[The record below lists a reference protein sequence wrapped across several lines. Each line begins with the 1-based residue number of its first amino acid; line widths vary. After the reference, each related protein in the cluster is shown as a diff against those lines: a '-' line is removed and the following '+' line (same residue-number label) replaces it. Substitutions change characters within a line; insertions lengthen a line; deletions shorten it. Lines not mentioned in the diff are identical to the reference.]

1 MERDLL
7 KKCMNSKWQSKI
19 ARTILA
25 YRDEK
30 GIILIAV
37 LAVIAI
43 LALAGTT
50 SVITTT
56 TDIKISSNYKT
67 SVQAFYSAEAGIH
80 DGINRLL
87 NGIISDNDSKT
98 DPNWNGASTYS
109 SNAFNNT
116 FTLKHVVSGGN
127 VVNDSNG
134 NPLYIITCTGTS
146 SSSKK
151 VLETVFSLTY
161 DSIFQDSLLGCDGV
175 SASSSIDTDSY
186 NSNNGPY
193 TSQTPGNNGNISTTN
208 SGATITIASSSVIKG
223 DANATGNLTLNS
235 SAQVNGDANATG
247 NITMHSSSKVL
258 GNVNT
263 GGSLTMESSNR
274 IYGNANATG
283 NITMSSSSQID
294 GSAITVGNI
303 SLSSSSDI
311 LGNATAGGTVS
322 INSGSYVSGTV
333 TQNYT
338 GYSGYPGVPTTDC
351 DPIDT
356 SAFFNDN
363 VVPIASSN
371 DNGELSPLYYNIFT
385 NSFSIGTSNSYTLGA
400 AGESKKYYFSSLSVT
415 SSSQL
420 TIAGNVTLYVNG
432 NFSFSSSSD
441 LILASGA
448 KLTVYITGAVSV
460 GSSGKINAANDKK
473 PANFFLWSSANSA
486 NNSDYK
492 ITLTSSSDVYAA
504 IYAPRAAIS
513 ITSSVDLYGAVR
525 GKYINIA
532 SSGDFHYDEALKN
545 MAVGNPT
552 SYKIVS
558 WREVN

>member
-1 MERDLL
+1 MNVQRQPKLL
-7 KKCMNSKWQSKI
+7 SIIVRCG
-19 ARTILA
+19 
-25 YRDEK
+25 DEK
-30 GIILIAV
+30 GIVFIVA
-37 LAVIAI
+37 LALVAI
-43 LALAGTT
+43 LALVGT
-50 SVITTT
+50 VAVTTT
-56 TDIKISSNYKT
+56 NTDMKISSNYKT
-67 SVQAFYSAEAGIH
+67 STQAFYAAEAGIY

-87 NGIISDNDSKT
+87 NGTISDNGSKT
-98 DPNWNGASTYS
+98 DPNWNDISTYS
-109 SNAFNNT
+109 STNFNNS
-116 FTLKHVVSGGN
+116 FTLTHVVNGGN
-127 VVNDSNG
+127 VVTDSNG
-134 NPLYIITCTGTS
+134 NPLYIITCTGIS

-161 DSIFQDSLLGCDGV
+161 DSIFHDSLLGCDGV
-175 SASSSIDTDSY
+175 YASSSVKTDSY
-186 NSNNGPY
+186 NSDNGTY
-193 TSQTPGNNGNISTTN
+193 GSQTPGNYGNIGTTN
-208 SGATITIASSSVIKG
+208 TGANITIASSSVIKG
-223 DANATGNLTLNS
+223 VANATGNLTINSSAQVNRDANATGNLTMN
-235 SAQVNGDANATG
+235 
-247 NITMHSSSKVL
+247 SSSKIL
-258 GNVNT
+258 GNANT
-263 GGSLTMESSNR
+263 SGSLSMVSSAR

-294 GSAITVGNI
+294 GNTITVGNI
-303 SLSSSSDI
+303 TMSSGSKI

-322 INSGSYVSGTV
+322 INSGSSVSGTV
-333 TQNYT
+333 TQSYT

-363 VVPIASSN
+363 AVPIASNN
-371 DNGELSPLYYNIFT
+371 DNGELSSSTYYDIFN
-385 NSFSIGTSNSYTLGA
+385 NSFSIGSSNSYTLGV

-420 TIAGNVTLYVNG
+420 TIAGNVTVYVNG

-441 LILASGA
+441 LVLTSGS
-448 KLTVYITGAVSV
+448 KLTAYVTGTISI

-473 PANFFLWSSANSA
+473 PANFFLWSSATSA

-492 ITLTSSSDVYAA
+492 IILTSSSDVYAA
-504 IYAPRAAIS
+504 IYAPRAAIN

-532 SSGDFHYDEALKN
+532 SSGNFHYDEALQN

>member
-7 KKCMNSKWQSKI
+7 KISMISHWQPKI
-19 ARTILA
+19 VRIVPT
-25 YRDEK
+25 YGDEK

-37 LAVIAI
+37 LSLIAI
-43 LALAGTT
+43 LSIAGTT
-50 SVITTT
+50 AVITTT

-67 SVQAFYSAEAGIH
+67 GVQAFYTAEAGIQ

-87 NGIISDNDSKT
+87 NGIIIDNAKT
-98 DPNWNGASTYS
+98 DTNWNSTSTYS
-109 SNAFNNT
+109 SDGFTNS
-116 FTLKHVVSGGN
+116 FTLSHVINGGN

-134 NPLYIITCTGTS
+134 NPLYTITSTGTS

-151 VLETVFSLTY
+151 VVETVFSLTY
-161 DSIFQDSLLGCDGV
+161 DAVFHDSLLGCDGIY
-175 SASSSIDTDSY
+175 ASSSIDTDSY
-186 NSNNGPY
+186 NSGNGTY
-193 TSQTPGNNGNISTTN
+193 ESQTPENSGNIRTTN
-208 SGATITIASSSVIKG
+208 SDANITMASSSNIKGNANSTGNMTINSSAHVNG
-223 DANATGNLTLNS
+223 DANATGNLT
-235 SAQVNGDANATG
+235 
-247 NITMHSSSKVL
+247 MYSSSKVS
-258 GNVNT
+258 GNANT
-263 GGSLTMESSNR
+263 AGSLTMVSSAR
-274 IYGNANATG
+274 IYGNAHATG
-283 NITMSSSSQID
+283 NISMSSSSQID
-294 GSAITVGNI
+294 GNAITVGTI
-303 SLSSSSDI
+303 TMSSSSGI

-322 INSGSYVSGTV
+322 INSGSSVSGTV

-338 GYSGYPGVPTTDC
+338 GYSGYPGVPPADC

-363 VVPIASSN
+363 AVPIASSN

-385 NSFSIGTSNSYTLGA
+385 NSFSIGASNSYTLGD
-400 AGESKKYYFSSLSVT
+400 AGESKKYYFSTVSVT

-441 LILASGA
+441 LVLASGA

-473 PANFFLWSSANSA
+473 PGHFFLWSSANSA

-492 ITLTSSSDVYAA
+492 VTLTSSSDVYAA

-513 ITSSVDLYGAVR
+513 ITSSVGLYGAVR
-525 GKYINIA
+525 GKYINIT

-552 SYKIVS
+552 GYKIVS

>member
-1 MERDLL
+1 
-7 KKCMNSKWQSKI
+7 MNSKRQSKI
-19 ARTILA
+19 VRIIPIS
-25 YRDEK
+25 RDER

-37 LAVIAI
+37 LALIAI
-43 LALAGTT
+43 LSLVGTT
-50 SVITTT
+50 AVITTT
-56 TDIKISSNYKT
+56 TDMKISSNYKT
-67 SVQAFYSAEAGIH
+67 SAQAFYTAEAGIH
-80 DGINRLL
+80 DGMNRLL
-87 NGIISDNDSKT
+87 NGTISDNGSKT
-98 DPNWNGASTYS
+98 DPNWNGTSTYS
-109 SNAFNNT
+109 STNFNNS
-116 FTLKHVVSGGN
+116 FTLIHLVSGGN

-161 DSIFQDSLLGCDGV
+161 DSIFHDSLLGCDGV
-175 SASSSIDTDSY
+175 SASSSINTDSY
-186 NSNNGPY
+186 NSNNGSY
-193 TSQTPGNNGNISTTN
+193 ASQTPGDNGNISTTN
-208 SGATITIASSSVIKG
+208 SGANITIASSSVIKG
-223 DANATGNLTLNS
+223 DTNATGNLTINSSAQVNRDANATGNLTMN
-235 SAQVNGDANATG
+235 
-247 NITMHSSSKVL
+247 SSSKIL
-258 GNVNT
+258 GNANT
-263 GGSLTMESSNR
+263 AGSLSMVSSAR

-294 GSAITVGNI
+294 GNTITVGNI
-303 SLSSSSDI
+303 TMSSSSKI
-311 LGNATAGGTVS
+311 LGNATAGGMVS
-322 INSGSYVSGTV
+322 IGSGSSVSGTV
-333 TQNYT
+333 TQYYT
-338 GYSGYPGVPTTDC
+338 DYSGYSGVPTSDC
-351 DPIDT
+351 DILDT
-356 SAFFNDN
+356 STFFNDN
-363 VVPIASSN
+363 VTPIASDN
-371 DNGELSPLYYNIFT
+371 NNGELSPLYYNIFT
-385 NSFSIGTSNSYTLGA
+385 NSFSIGSSNSYTLGV

-441 LILASGA
+441 LVLASGT
-448 KLTVYITGAVSV
+448 KLTAYVTGTISV

-473 PANFFLWSSANSA
+473 PANFFLWSSATSA

-504 IYAPRAAIS
+504 IYAPQAAIS

-532 SSGDFHYDEALKN
+532 SSGDFHYDETLQN

>member
-7 KKCMNSKWQSKI
+7 KKGMNSQWQSKI
-19 ARTILA
+19 VRIVPT

-30 GIILIAV
+30 GIILIVV
-37 LAVIAI
+37 LALIAI
-43 LALAGTT
+43 LSLVGTT
-50 SVITTT
+50 AVITTT

-87 NGIISDNDSKT
+87 NGTISDNGSKT
-98 DPNWNGASTYS
+98 DPNWNGTSTYS
-109 SNAFNNT
+109 SSAFNNS

-161 DSIFQDSLLGCDGV
+161 DSIFHDSLLGCDGV
-175 SASSSIDTDSY
+175 YASSSIDTDSY
-186 NSNNGPY
+186 NSDNGTY
-193 TSQTPGNNGNISTTN
+193 ESQTHGNYGNISTTN
-208 SGATITIASSSVIKG
+208 AGANITIASSSVIKG
-223 DANATGNLTLNS
+223 DANSTGNLIINS

-247 NITMHSSSKVL
+247 NIAMNSSSQVL

-274 IYGNANATG
+274 IYGNVNATG
-283 NITMSSSSQID
+283 NIAMSSSSQID
-294 GSAITVGNI
+294 GNAITVGNI
-303 SLSSSSDI
+303 ELSSSSDI
-311 LGNATAGGTVS
+311 LGNATAGGIVS
-322 INSGSYVSGTV
+322 INSGSSVSGTV
-333 TQNYT
+333 TQSYT

-351 DPIDT
+351 DPSDT

-363 VVPIASSN
+363 AAPITSSN

-385 NSFSIGTSNSYTLGA
+385 HSFSIGSSESYTLGV

-415 SSSQL
+415 SSSRL
-420 TIAGNVTLYVNG
+420 IITGNVTLYING
-432 NFSFSSSSD
+432 NFTFSSSSD
-441 LILASGA
+441 LVLASGA
-448 KLTVYITGAVSV
+448 KLTAYVTGITSV

-473 PANFFLWSSANSA
+473 PANFFLWSSATSA
-486 NNSDYK
+486 DNSDYK
-492 ITLTSSSDVYAA
+492 VTLTSSSDVYAA

-525 GKYINIA
+525 GKYVNIA
-532 SSGDFHYDEALKN
+532 SSGDFHYDETLKN